1 MYVFDV
7 FVFKQKTAY
16 EVRISDWSSDV
27 CSSDLDL
34 ERGGAAGDVRR
45 IDRGDCG
52 GILRPRPPDRDHSA
66 SFASTA
72 FIRLTSSG
80 EGATGPTA
88 ARSMPRAW
96 TAAPFGLRR
105 ITPPARPS
113 AAPRSCLAWHVL
125 SAQSR
130 AVRGTYPSTYF
141 VAIT

>member
-52 GILRPRPPDRDHSA
+52 GILRPRRPDRDHSA

-72 FIRLTSSG
+72 FIRLTSAG
-80 EGATGPTA
+80 EGATGPIA
-88 ARSMPRAW
+88 AHSRHRAW
-96 TAAPFGLRR
+96 IAAPFDSRR
-105 ITPPARPS
+105 MSPS
-113 AAPRSCLAWHVL
+113 ACANTAQIGRAHV
-125 SAQSR
+125 
-130 AVRGTYPSTYF
+130 
-141 VAIT
+141 